1 MCEKEE
7 FQLKKTIICNIPM
20 KENLDRIVY
29 QSDDASLPVSDRAVS
44 YPICTF
50 LEKTMHK
57 EDELKIILLV
67 KNDGFAF
74 SKRNVE
80 AFKQEFEAANK
91 NIGAK
96 ATYTIIDT
104 AFEETKAVHEKLM
117 GSIVEELEI
126 GSHILADITYGP
138 KDLPIV
144 VFTALNFAERFLKC
158 SADNII
164 YGQGKFVDGHVVS
177 AKICDMIPLY
187 CLGSVTN
194 LVHSRDPQKAKSML
208 QALLSL

>member
-1 MCEKEE
+1 M
-7 FQLKKTIICNIPM
+7 KKTIICNIPM
-20 KENLDRIVY
+20 KENMDRVVY
-29 QSDDASLPVSDRAVS
+29 QSDDASLPVSERAVS
-44 YPICTF
+44 YPICAF
-50 LEKTMHK
+50 LEKTLRP

-67 KNDGFAF
+67 KNDGMAF
-74 SKRNVE
+74 SKRNEE
-80 AFKQEFEAANK
+80 AFKEEFEAANQ

-96 ATYTIIDT
+96 FTYTTIDT
-104 AFEETKAVHEKLM
+104 AFEETKSVHEKLM

-164 YGQGKFVDGHVVS
+164 YGQGKFEGGHVVS

-187 CLGSVTN
+187 CLGSVTS
-194 LVHSRDPQKAKSML
+194 LIHGGDAQKAKVML